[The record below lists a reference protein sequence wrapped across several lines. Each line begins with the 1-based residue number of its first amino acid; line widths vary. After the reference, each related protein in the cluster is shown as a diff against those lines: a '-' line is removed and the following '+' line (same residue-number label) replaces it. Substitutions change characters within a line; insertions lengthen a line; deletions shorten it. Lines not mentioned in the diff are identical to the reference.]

1 MPHGL
6 SGEDPADRLR
16 ERGHAA
22 VVAHA
27 ASSSST
33 SSRRSFASAARR
45 RASTSATSPTGIRL
59 SAVRRAIRGGIG
71 SAGICE
77 VTWSSMNRDAAH
89 TCAVSTPCSIP
100 SPVRASQRNSAATRF
115 SEAATGYAAAAIGSA
130 PARDASTAIASAF
143 PPVPWQ

>member
-1 MPHGL
+1 MPQ
-6 SGEDPADRLR
+6 SSRTR
-16 ERGHAA
+16 
-22 VVAHA
+22 

-33 SSRRSFASAARR
+33 SSRRSVASAARR

-77 VTWSSMNRDAAH
+77 VTWSSMNRDAAQ

-115 SEAATGYAAAAIGSA
+115 REAATGYAAVAIGSA
-130 PARDASTAIASAF
+130 PHREASTAIASAF